1 MSCKSILRVCVANTS
16 PSWFSQIVDVDK
28 DQPHIRLVESQAEAN
43 SLACNAPKFAT
54 NMIPKDVIDL
64 SSGKSIAEFAEEF
77 ERAMKKTENG
87 EYSDTDSSDDEE

>member
-1 MSCKSILRVCVANTS
+1 M
-16 PSWFSQIVDVDK
+16 DK
-28 DQPHIRLVESQAEAN
+28 DQAHIRLVESQAEAN

-64 SSGKSIAEFAEEF
+64 STGKSIAEFAEEF

-87 EYSDTDSSDDEE
+87 EYSDTDSSDEE

>member
-1 MSCKSILRVCVANTS
+1 MS
-16 PSWFSQIVDVDK
+16 FDVDK

>member
-1 MSCKSILRVCVANTS
+1 M
-16 PSWFSQIVDVDK
+16 DK

>member
-1 MSCKSILRVCVANTS
+1 MCCRYS
-16 PSWFSQIVDVDK
+16 PGSFLSLVDVDK

-77 ERAMKKTENG
+77 EKAMQKTENG

>member
-1 MSCKSILRVCVANTS
+1 MT
-16 PSWFSQIVDVDK
+16 
-28 DQPHIRLVESQAEAN
+28 IRLIESQAEAN

-77 ERAMKKTENG
+77 ERAMQRTEAR
-87 EYSDTDSSDDEE
+87 EDYSSSDDDSE

>member
-1 MSCKSILRVCVANTS
+1 M
-16 PSWFSQIVDVDK
+16 QIVDVDK